1 MVNKYKRVLV
11 KLSGEELQDRQNSAI
26 LDSNK
31 LNEVAIAIRYMVDQ
45 WVEVCIV
52 VGAGNIWRGRLA
64 ETIGIDRS
72 EADYMGMLG
81 TIINA
86 VAVKASLI
94 NNGLDAQVLS
104 AIEVKQLAKQFT
116 KERALKALSKGKV
129 LIFAGGTGNP
139 YFTTDTCAALRA
151 NEVGCDA
158 ILMAKNGVEGVY
170 SDDPRKNPNAEFY
183 SKLTYS
189 EMLAKNLSVM
199 DNAALSLCINTNIEL
214 RVFNMAD
221 MKNFGRVIAG
231 ENIGTTITKGE

>member
-11 KLSGEELQDRQNSAI
+11 KLSGEALQDRQNSAI

-31 LNEVAIAIRYMVDQ
+31 LNEVAIAIRDMVDQ
-45 WVEVCIV
+45 GVEVCIV